1 MGQREGTYSAC
12 VFRPVMGGNKKL
24 RRVKCYVQLSI
35 VDLKVEVISERDS
48 SEEDGG
54 ASHHAASYNSLNC
67 VKEHRVQNLFVT
79 VNSKIRCPPPLSS
92 NLQLTSFNS
101 VATRISINPQTV

>member
-1 MGQREGTYSAC
+1 M
-12 VFRPVMGGNKKL
+12 
-24 RRVKCYVQLSI
+24 KCYVQLSI
-35 VDLKVEVISERDS
+35 DDLKVEVISERDS

-79 VNSKIRCPPPLSS
+79 VNSKIRCTPPLSS

>member
-1 MGQREGTYSAC
+1 M
-12 VFRPVMGGNKKL
+12 
-24 RRVKCYVQLSI
+24 KCYVQLSI
-35 VDLKVEVISERDS
+35 EDLKVEVISERDS

-67 VKEHRVQNLFVT
+67 VKEHRVQLQLLTFNVQ
-79 VNSKIRCPPPLSS
+79 LSS

-101 VATRISINPQTV
+101 VATRISINHQTV

>member
-1 MGQREGTYSAC
+1 M
-12 VFRPVMGGNKKL
+12 
-24 RRVKCYVQLSI
+24 KCYVQLSI

-79 VNSKIRCPPPLSS
+79 VNSKNTLYTSAFIQLTINIFQLSS
-92 NLQLTSFNS
+92 D
-101 VATRISINPQTV
+101 